1 MKKLFLL
8 TTFLFCLIGM
18 VEAQP
23 ITAKQTDLER
33 QGLKGNVRTMT
44 EKSRD
49 VSGNRHKNIFYY
61 NKHGNITELQ
71 SFSNGLLT
79 EKITCRY
86 DDLGA
91 ITEEIGKYETKEYV
105 YDSLG
110 YKVKTMLNG
119 NPYLRHE
126 NTMEDGQLKQIAT
139 YNTEN
144 NLTMLEE
151 YNYTDSCTTYSCTY
165 YNASV
170 NIVITSRYDK
180 NGNLL
185 EQSSN
190 AAMPPDVFVITYRY
204 DENGTMVERSNFSA
218 DSPEQKSGLVYKYND
233 YDKAGN
239 WIKQMAYSAKY
250 GDLHSVLER
259 EFTYRKY

>member
-8 TTFLFCLIGM
+8 ISFLFCLIGIS
-18 VEAQP
+18 EAQP
-23 ITAKQTDLER
+23 ITAKQTDLKK
-33 QGLKGNVRTMT
+33 QGLKGDVRTMA

-49 VSGNRHKNIFYY
+49 VSGNRHKNIFHY
-61 NKHGNITELQ
+61 NERGNITELQ
-71 SFSNGLLT
+71 SFSNGSLT
-79 EKITCRY
+79 VKITYRH
-86 DDLGA
+86 DDSGT
-91 ITEEIGKYETKEYV
+91 IIEEIGKYETKQYE

-119 NPYLRHE
+119 HPYLRHE

-170 NIVITSRYDK
+170 NIVVTSRYDK

-185 EQSSN
+185 KQSSN
-190 AAMPPDVFVITYRY
+190 AAMPPDVLVTTYRY
-204 DENGTMVERSNFSA
+204 DENGDIVERLHFQA
-218 DSPEQKSGLVYKYND
+218 DSLEQKLGLVYKYDD

-239 WIKQMAYSAKY
+239 WIKQTAYSAKY

-259 EFTYRKY
+259 KFKYRKH